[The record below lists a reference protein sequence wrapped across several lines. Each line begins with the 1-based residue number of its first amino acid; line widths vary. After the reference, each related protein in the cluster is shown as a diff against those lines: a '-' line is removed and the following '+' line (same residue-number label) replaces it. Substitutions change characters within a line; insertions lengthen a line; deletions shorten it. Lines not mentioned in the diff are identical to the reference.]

1 LQPAVH
7 HVTAI
12 GPDAAGFTD
21 WIHKAFVFA
30 SSQSGATKKDF
41 SNECFEY
48 SSVDARDSSG
58 AQPAPSAERE

>member
-1 LQPAVH
+1 LEPGVH

-12 GPDAAGFTD
+12 GTDAAGFTD

-30 SSQSGATKKDF
+30 SSQSGATQKDL

-48 SSVDARDSSG
+48 SSVDARAPSG
-58 AQPAPSAERE
+58 ARPAASAERE